1 MPLVANSTS
10 LHKTFMDTLGRTTLS
25 LTALNVID
33 DSRDTHLIV
42 RAPLNPPTSSALLSP
57 SSTLPEA
64 SVLGL
69 RGYVDAYLICTDR

>member
-42 RAPLNPPTSSALLSP
+42 RIPLDTLRFCLVFSPLRPHWWRLSLVWVAML
-57 SSTLPEA
+57 T
-64 SVLGL
+64 
-69 RGYVDAYLICTDR
+69 RIR